1 MCCKMGSFSESSESN
16 PELYAFGERWK
27 LPAMI

>member
-1 MCCKMGSFSESSESN
+1 MGSFSESSESN

-27 LPAMI
+27 LPLGDRLRQ